1 MTQMTTINP
10 GSITGLSTVNPAEI
24 AKPEQLK
31 RRVRTPTEPKHGW
44 WWGTGRR
51 KRAVAR
57 VRLRPNAGGNGVVKV
72 QVGSDAYKTV
82 EQYFAEERDRNDAVA
97 PLTATGTLG
106 KMDVIVR
113 LSGGGFMGQAQAL
126 RLGISR
132 ALRDFDP
139 STEDALRNAGF
150 LTRDAREVERKKYG
164 QAGARRRFQF
174 SKR

>member
-1 MTQMTTINP
+1 MTQINNP
-10 GSITGLSTVNPAEI
+10 SITGLSTINPADI
-24 AKPEQLK
+24 AKPEQMK
-31 RRVRTPTEPKHGW
+31 RRVHACRAEARVVVGH
-44 WWGTGRR
+44 GRR
-51 KRAVAR
+51 GLAVAR
-57 VRLRPNAGGNGVVKV
+57 VRIRPNAGGNGEVKV
-72 QVGSDAYKTV
+72 QVGGDKYKPV
-82 EQYFAEERDRNDAVA
+82 DQYFAEERDRNDAYA
-97 PLTATGTLG
+97 PLRVTSTLG

-126 RLGISR
+126 RLGIAR

>member
-10 GSITGLSTVNPAEI
+10 GSITGLSTVNPADI
-24 AKPEQLK
+24 AKPEQMK

-57 VRLRPNAGGNGVVKV
+57 VRLRPNTGGNGVVKV
-72 QVGSDAYKTV
+72 QVGSDSYKSV

-97 PLTATGTLG
+97 PLTATGTIG

-139 STEDALRNAGF
+139 QTEEALRNAGF